1 MNACETFLW
10 LCHQIATKLS
20 QHLGHL
26 LFSVLSRLVHVYE
39 QTTAEECVVKFI
51 RMTIHHLESTYNL
64 TSDVVLVTNAFV

>member
-26 LFSVLSRLVHVYE
+26 LYSVLSRLVHVYE
-39 QTTAEECVVKFI
+39 QTTVEMCMVEFLK
-51 RMTIHHLESTYNL
+51 MTIHHLGSTYNL
-64 TSDVVLVTNAFV
+64 TSNVVLVTNVFV